1 MHDFLLKS
9 LGFLDRDSTA
19 ITELI
24 KAGHAEKGYR
34 LAVLCKVLGF
44 LTFLVVV
51 VAFFVER

>member
-1 MHDFLLKS
+1 MHDFLFKS
-9 LGFLDRDSTA
+9 LGFLNRDSTA

-44 LTFLVVV
+44 LTFLVAVV
-51 VAFFVER
+51 VYFVKR